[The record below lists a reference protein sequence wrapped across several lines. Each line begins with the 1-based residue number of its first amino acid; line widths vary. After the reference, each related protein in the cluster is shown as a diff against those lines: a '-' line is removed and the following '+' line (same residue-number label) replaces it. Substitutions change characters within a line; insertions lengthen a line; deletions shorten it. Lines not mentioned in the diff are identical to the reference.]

1 MKWFVGADHAGLDL
15 KRHLV
20 DVLRRLGDEVEDL
33 GTHTADSVDYP
44 DYAAQVAGRVVA
56 EGPTEIPSEGP
67 ETGSPQAG
75 HGGNARG
82 LLVCGTGIGM
92 AIAANKVAGVRAAV
106 VTDAFTARATR
117 AHNDA
122 NVMAIGSRVV
132 GAGVAED
139 ALRAFRDTAF
149 EGGRHEA
156 RVAKLRGLD
165 RAR

>member
-15 KRHLV
+15 KGHLV
-20 DVLRRLGDEVEDL
+20 DLLRRLGDEVEDL

-44 DYAAQVAGRVVA
+44 DYAAEVAGRVA
-56 EGPTEIPSEGP
+56 
-67 ETGSPQAG
+67 AG
-75 HGGNARG
+75 EDARG

-165 RAR
+165 RTR